1 MNDTPAAGP
10 ARGDASAFG
19 ASTADPESGTGT
31 TGTAGHRRPH
41 HVLRGV
47 LALGGTVA
55 LGIGLVLGG
64 GLASGWLGGASG
76 SGAISALP
84 ALGLDGSG
92 STTSSGITTAT
103 DDQQR
108 GAAIIETVLGY
119 GNGEAAGSG
128 IVLTS
133 DGLVLTNHHVV
144 EGATEISVT
153 IPSTGRTY
161 TASVAG
167 TDADKDV
174 ALLRLQGASDLA
186 TADFDD
192 DGVSTGE
199 TLTAIGNA
207 EGRGELVA
215 ASGAVT
221 DTDRGITTSSTS
233 GEESE
238 QLSGLIEFQAD
249 VVSGDSGG
257 PVLDSDGQVVA
268 MTVAASTSGGSG
280 SSGSLGAGWR
290 QDEGAGSATT
300 VTAGQRESA
309 AGRDG
314 AAVGGS
320 ADSGVVSTVAG
331 PTPSGTALG
340 SSVSGGSGSFGGAG
354 SSGATTTTGYAI
366 PIDTVLAV
374 ADQIRSGEGT
384 DEVHIGGTAFL
395 GVTLSS
401 SGGSRRGGSGS
412 SGSGSSGSGSS
423 GSGSGLSEGSGRNGF
438 GSSANG
444 SSAGSSRSS
453 ASGALIAGV
462 VDGGPADE
470 AGITAGSTI
479 TAIDGT
485 TVTGATRLSELIG
498 DHAVGDQV
506 TVTWTDAQG
515 ASHTA
520 TVTLAEGPVA

>member
-1 MNDTPAAGP
+1 MGMNDTPAAGP
-10 ARGDASAFG
+10 VRGDASAFG
-19 ASTADPESGTGT
+19 ASTADPGSGTGT

-55 LGIGLVLGG
+55 LGVGLVLGG

-161 TASVAG
+161 TASVVG

-174 ALLRLQGASDLA
+174 ALLQLQGASDLA

-290 QDEGAGSATT
+290 QDEG
-300 VTAGQRESA
+300 
-309 AGRDG
+309 GRLRHHG
-314 AAVGGS
+314 HRRPARVGRR
-320 ADSGVVSTVAG
+320 
-331 PTPSGTALG
+331 
-340 SSVSGGSGSFGGAG
+340 
-354 SSGATTTTGYAI
+354 TG
-366 PIDTVLAV
+366 
-374 ADQIRSGEGT
+374 
-384 DEVHIGGTAFL
+384 
-395 GVTLSS
+395 
-401 SGGSRRGGSGS
+401 RGGC
-412 SGSGSSGSGSS
+412 
-423 GSGSGLSEGSGRNGF
+423 R
-438 GSSANG
+438 
-444 SSAGSSRSS
+444 
-453 ASGALIAGV
+453 
-462 VDGGPADE
+462 
-470 AGITAGSTI
+470 
-479 TAIDGT
+479 
-485 TVTGATRLSELIG
+485 RL
-498 DHAVGDQV
+498 D
-506 TVTWTDAQG
+506 
-515 ASHTA
+515 
-520 TVTLAEGPVA
+520 

>member
-1 MNDTPAAGP
+1 MGMNDTPAAGP
-10 ARGDASAFG
+10 ARGEASAFG

-128 IVLTS
+128 IVRTS

-174 ALLRLQGASDLA
+174 ALLRLQDASDLA

-249 VVSGDSGG
+249 VVSGG

-331 PTPSGTALG
+331 PTPSGTALE

-354 SSGATTTTGYAI
+354 SSGGTTTTGYAI

-412 SGSGSSGSGSS
+412 SGSGSSGSGS
-423 GSGSGLSEGSGRNGF
+423 GLSEGSGRNGF

-444 SSAGSSRSS
+444 PSAGSSRSS